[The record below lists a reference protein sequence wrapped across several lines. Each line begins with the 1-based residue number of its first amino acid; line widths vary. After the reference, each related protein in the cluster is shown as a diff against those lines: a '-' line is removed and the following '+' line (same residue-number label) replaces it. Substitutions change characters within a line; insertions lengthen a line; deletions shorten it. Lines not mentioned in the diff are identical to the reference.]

1 MKNLEYAIPKQIT
14 AEDIKRVRGMFK
26 MSQND
31 FAHIIGCSKPT
42 IERWESGKEFVSGP
56 AAVLIFMIEQNPD
69 FIYKMIIPK
78 KEYPLSLYYMYK
90 QMICTIIDVDVLEQK
105 VKIINYTDKLM
116 FRAFGSNLNP
126 TFDDYN
132 EFLKSRC
139 FPETRDKIKV
149 VLADLD
155 LPFYDPFIIIQ
166 KTEGR
171 MAEDNFWIKIED

>member
-1 MKNLEYAIPKQIT
+1 
-14 AEDIKRVRGMFK
+14 
-26 MSQND
+26 
-31 FAHIIGCSKPT
+31 
-42 IERWESGKEFVSGP
+42 
-56 AAVLIFMIEQNPD
+56 
-69 FIYKMIIPK
+69 
-78 KEYPLSLYYMYK
+78 MYK